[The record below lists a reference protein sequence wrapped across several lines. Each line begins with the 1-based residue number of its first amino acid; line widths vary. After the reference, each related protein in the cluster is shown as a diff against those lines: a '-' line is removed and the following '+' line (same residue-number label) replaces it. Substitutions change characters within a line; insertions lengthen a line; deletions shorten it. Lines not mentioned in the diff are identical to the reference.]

1 MKLDEV
7 PQDDSKAFEGQRKRL
22 YARNADGEYTTAL
35 SSGWEAEDVVLDQA
49 VEEYNRFT
57 REARQRVQQGLSSP
71 LEYHMYAHRMDL
83 TVLAQAT
90 GLFRWQVRRHLK
102 PAVFDRLGPRKMQR
116 YEEAFQMTA
125 EQLRSLPPEDDKNND

>member
-7 PQDDSKAFEGQRKRL
+7 PQDDSKSFEGQRKRL

-49 VEEYNRFT
+49 VEEYNRFA

-71 LEYHMYAHRMDL
+71 LEYHMYAHRMDI

-90 GLFRWQVRRHLK
+90 GFFRWQVRRHLK
-102 PAVFDRLGPRKMQR
+102 PAVFRRLKPGKLQR

-125 EQLRSLPPEDDKNND
+125 DQLRTLPPDDQ

>member
-7 PQDDSKAFEGQRKRL
+7 PQDDSKSFEGQRKRL

-49 VEEYNRFT
+49 VEEYNRFA

-71 LEYHMYAHRMDL
+71 LEYHMYAHRMDI

-90 GLFRWQVRRHLK
+90 GFFRWQVKRHLK
-102 PAVFDRLGPRKMQR
+102 PAVFRHLKPGKLQR

-125 EQLRSLPPEDDKNND
+125 DQLRTLPPDDQ

>member
-7 PQDDSKAFEGQRKRL
+7 PQDDSKSFEGQRKRL

-49 VEEYNRFT
+49 VEEYKRFT
-57 REARQRVQQGLSSP
+57 REARQRVEQGLSSP

-90 GLFRWQVRRHLK
+90 GFFRWQVRRHLK
-102 PAVFDRLGPRKMQR
+102 PAVFSRLKPGKMER
-116 YEEAFQMTA
+116 YQEAFQMSA
-125 EQLRSLPPEDDKNND
+125 EQLRTLPSDDQ

>member
-7 PQDDSKAFEGQRKRL
+7 PQDDSKSFEGQRKRL

-49 VEEYNRFT
+49 VEEYKRFT
-57 REARQRVQQGLSSP
+57 REARQRVKQGLSSP
-71 LEYHMYAHRMDL
+71 LEYHMCAHRMDL

-90 GLFRWQVRRHLK
+90 GFFRWQVKRHLK
-102 PAVFDRLGPRKMQR
+102 PSVFNRLGPGKLER
-116 YEEAFQMTA
+116 YQEAFQMSA
-125 EQLRSLPPEDDKNND
+125 EQLRTLPPDDQ